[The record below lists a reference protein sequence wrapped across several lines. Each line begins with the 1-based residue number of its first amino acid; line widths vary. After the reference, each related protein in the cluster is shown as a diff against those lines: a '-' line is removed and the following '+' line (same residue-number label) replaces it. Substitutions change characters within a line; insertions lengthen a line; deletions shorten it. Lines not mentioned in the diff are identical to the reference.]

1 MIPCQQRILLN
12 IYMNREEQILIE
24 SGIRPTA
31 IRQLVLKEIIEYN
44 RTFTLADME
53 KHMLTLDRSTLFR
66 TLMLF
71 VEHKLLHEVD
81 NGSGSKLFC
90 RCECDHKHHH
100 TPHIHFT
107 CAVCNETYC
116 IKDIDLACIPHPE
129 GYEVNEINIVMKGLC
144 PTCSKKK

>member
-1 MIPCQQRILLN
+1 MDIPRDF
-12 IYMNREEQILIE
+12 YMNREEQILIE

-31 IRQLVLKEIIEYN
+31 IRQMVLKEIIVYN
-44 RTFTLADME
+44 HTFTLADME
-53 KHMLTLDRSTLFR
+53 KHMITLDRSTLFR

-90 RCECDHKHHH
+90 RCDCHHTHHH

-107 CAVCNETYC
+107 CTACNETYC
-116 IKDIDLACIPHPE
+116 IRDIDITGIPRPE
-129 GYEVNEINIVMKGLC
+129 GYEVEEINIVMKGLC
-144 PTCSKKK
+144 PKCKLKR